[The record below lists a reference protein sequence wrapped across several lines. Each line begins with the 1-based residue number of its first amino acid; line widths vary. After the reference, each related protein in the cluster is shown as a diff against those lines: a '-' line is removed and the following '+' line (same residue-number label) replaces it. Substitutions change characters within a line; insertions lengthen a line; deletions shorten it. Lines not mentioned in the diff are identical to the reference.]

1 MTILCYGDSNTFG
14 FDPRSF
20 LGGRYAPDCR
30 WVDILAAE
38 TGWNVHNNS
47 MNGRQIPRQEV
58 SFSGSVDLLI
68 LMLGTNDL
76 LQGATAEETTRRMGD
91 FLGKLSIDSR
101 KILLI
106 APPPLKRG
114 EWVSDDQLVRESLAL
129 CSLYRH
135 LAEEKNILFAD
146 AGEWNVPLAFDG
158 VHITEE
164 GNRIFAE
171 NLLRRI
177 KMYIIQEKCI

>member
-1 MTILCYGDSNTFG
+1 MTIICYGDSNTFG

-20 LGGRYAPDCR
+20 LGGRYDPSCR
-30 WVDILAAE
+30 WVDILGAE
-38 TGWNVHNNS
+38 TGWNVRNNS
-47 MNGRQIPRQEV
+47 MNGREIPKREV
-58 SFSGSVDLLI
+58 SFSRSADLLI

-76 LQGATAEETTRRMGD
+76 LQGATAEETAQRMRN
-91 FLGKLSIDSR
+91 FLGKLAMDNR

-114 EWVSDDQLVRESLAL
+114 EWVADDQLVRNSQDL
-129 CSLYRH
+129 CSLYRR

-146 AGEWNVPLAFDG
+146 AGEWNLPLAFDG

-164 GNRIFAE
+164 GNKIFAQ
-171 NLLRRI
+171 NLLNYL
-177 KMYIIQEKCI
+177 KKHLCQD